1 MAAEG
6 VASQQQGV
14 RRQDEAADADAE
26 MARTRTIGEPERL
39 DRVAN
44 QNDDEHQPEVQKIP
58 VHVPEDE
65 REESLP
71 QVAVARFSNR
81 AGQRIGPERF
91 VIGAAIVITGEAESA
106 RRPQNQQRC
115 RKRERARPPP
125 GFRAEP
131 RVRAVAKQ
139 QRRIERRQ
147 VRAIF
152 EMVALKGSP
161 CRVDDERGECE
172 KNEERLKPPR
182 VATSCF
188 SKLSLGQGPHGLRHR
203 ESSEYGPVSVKPYRR
218 WNGIASAAGLLLATC
233 LRMSEEEA
241 TTREL
246 SNEEKRANVIRL
258 AFAGSREK
266 FDRFVE
272 VVRQAIPPGTGV
284 VLRGS
289 AVTGERWK
297 DGAPFDSDGPGT
309 SDLDLTLVGG
319 DEVIGLYKITG
330 FWVPG
335 IHSRPLSDED
345 PDIAPDLVPLRQRL
359 MAMVNRPVN
368 IQASRDVVIY
378 FRGELIGQPYLVLI
392 DKPQAD

>member
-1 MAAEG
+1 
-6 VASQQQGV
+6 
-14 RRQDEAADADAE
+14 
-26 MARTRTIGEPERL
+26 
-39 DRVAN
+39 
-44 QNDDEHQPEVQKIP
+44 
-58 VHVPEDE
+58 
-65 REESLP
+65 
-71 QVAVARFSNR
+71 
-81 AGQRIGPERF
+81 
-91 VIGAAIVITGEAESA
+91 
-106 RRPQNQQRC
+106 
-115 RKRERARPPP
+115 
-125 GFRAEP
+125 
-131 RVRAVAKQ
+131 
-139 QRRIERRQ
+139 
-147 VRAIF
+147 
-152 EMVALKGSP
+152 
-161 CRVDDERGECE
+161 
-172 KNEERLKPPR
+172 
-182 VATSCF
+182 
-188 SKLSLGQGPHGLRHR
+188 
-203 ESSEYGPVSVKPYRR
+203 
-218 WNGIASAAGLLLATC
+218 
-233 LRMSEEEA
+233 MSEEQA
-241 TTREL
+241 TRKEL

-258 AFAGSREK
+258 AFGGSQEK

-359 MAMVNRPVN
+359 MTMVNRPVN